1 MKLDKKKIIL
11 FASGSGSNVEK
22 ICEYF
27 EKQENVSVELL
38 ICNNLKAKVLLK
50 ARKYDIN
57 SLIIDQESFYNS
69 SIVLK
74 KILNIQPRLI
84 VLAGFLWKIPKNLI
98 KSFPNKII
106 NIHPALLPKFG
117 GKGMYGMNIHNAV
130 IDKKEK
136 KSGIT
141 IHYVNQNYDEGD
153 IIFQKTIDIKKNE
166 TSKELSLRILK
177 QEHEFFPKIIH
188 KILKNEL

>member
-38 ICNNLKAKVLLK
+38 ISNNLKAKVLLK

-141 IHYVNQNYDEGD
+141 IHYVNQNYDEGE
-153 IIFQKTIDIKKNE
+153 IVFQKTIDIKKNE

>member
-177 QEHEFFPKIIH
+177 QEHDFFPKIIH

>member
-141 IHYVNQNYDEGD
+141 IHYVNQNYDEGE

-166 TSKELSLRILK
+166 TSKELSLRIQK